1 MNGLYLGTFGKL
13 GFDYLEEDDY
23 TDYKFICGVTGE
35 GIMKSDRLKLGLV
48 IMRYSS
54 LSIDMKCIE
63 YWVINCI
70 MFVIIKCKNINIYL
84 HNE

>member
-23 TDYKFICGVTGE
+23 TDYKFICGVANE

-48 IMRYSS
+48 IMRHSS
-54 LSIDMKCIE
+54 LSLDMKCIE
-63 YWVINCI
+63 Y
-70 MFVIIKCKNINIYL
+70 
-84 HNE
+84 

>member
-23 TDYKFICGVTGE
+23 TDYKFICGVTDE

-54 LSIDMKCIE
+54 LSIDMNNIE